1 MELKKLIDGP
11 LSATAGEIVRIGT
24 EFRLS
29 GFQEVIN
36 IWELYVKETT
46 NGLTGDLELHY
57 GILHWFTRKVINL
70 GLVKT

>member
-11 LSATAGEIVRIGT
+11 LSATVREIVRIGT

-36 IWELYVKETT
+36 IWEPYVKDMT
-46 NGLTGDLELHY
+46 NGLTGDLGLHN
-57 GILHWFTRKVINL
+57 GIVHWFTRKVINL